1 MATTHTYLIRY
12 LLFPGE
18 FIQIKS
24 RILLQKAVKNRIKQT
39 PNNETYIVNLIDL
52 KVKVRL

>member
-1 MATTHTYLIRY
+1 MATTHTYLIR

-24 RILLQKAVKNRIKQT
+24 RRLLQKAVKNRTKQT

-52 KVKVRL
+52 EVKARL